1 MENKSH
7 ALAAGLFVLA
17 ISALLVLLALWLMRD
32 STNTTPYRMTSADGV
47 TGLQVQAAVRYKGV
61 AVGKVTGIGF
71 DPAQRGNVLVSI
83 AVRSDA
89 PITRSTFATLA
100 FQGVTGLSFIQLD
113 DSGSSTEPPAVGPD
127 GVPRIPLRPNVFGQL
142 SDQAGALL
150 EKVDQAVDGVNR
162 LLGAENQGLLTAT
175 LNEMQGAA
183 RSFSELARDTNRTI
197 EAQFGPRRSSIPQLV
212 QQATATF
219 RTLDGVG
226 AETNRALADVRAV
239 TAELARGLA
248 TLTGEGG
255 VVARLDEG
263 ATTVTQTTLPRIQN
277 LTEEASRTIRRLDRI
292 ANTLGENPQAL
303 LYGSGPIPPGPGEPG
318 FVAPDARAAPT
329 E

>member
-17 ISALLVLLALWLMRD
+17 VSALLVALALWLMRD
-32 STNTTPYRMTSADGV
+32 TTNTTAYRMTSAEAV

-61 AVGKVTGIGF
+61 AIGKVTAIGF
-71 DPAQRGNVLVSI
+71 DPEQRGNVLVSI

-100 FQGVTGLSFIQLD
+100 FQGVTGLSYIQLD
-113 DSGSSTEPPAVGPD
+113 DDGSSTEPAAAGPD

-150 EKVDQAVDGVNR
+150 GKVGQAVDGINR
-162 LLGAENQGLLTAT
+162 LLGPDNQALLTAT
-175 LNEMQGAA
+175 LGELQGAA
-183 RSFSELARDTNRTI
+183 RSVSALARDTNRTI
-197 EAQFGPRRSSIPQLV
+197 EAQFGPRHTSIPQLV
-212 QQATATF
+212 RQATTTF
-219 RTLDGVG
+219 HTLDGVG
-226 AETNRALADVRAV
+226 VQANRALADVRAV
-239 TAELARGLA
+239 TTELARSLA

-255 VVARLDEG
+255 VLARLDQG
-263 ATTVTQTTLPRIQN
+263 ASTVTQATLPRIQS
-277 LTEEASRTIRRLDRI
+277 LTDEASRTIRRLDRI
-292 ANTLGENPQAL
+292 VGVLDENPQAL

-318 FVAPDARAAPT
+318 FAPPQPGPGPT
-329 E
+329 R

>member
-17 ISALLVLLALWLMRD
+17 ISALLVVLALWLARD
-32 STNTTPYRMTSADGV
+32 STNTVTYRMTSATGV

-61 AVGKVTGIGF
+61 PVGKVTSIGF
-71 DPAQRGNVLVSI
+71 DPVQRGNVLVSI

-89 PITRSTFATLA
+89 PITHSTFATLA

-113 DSGSSTEPPAVGPD
+113 DDGSSTEPAAMGPD
-127 GVPRIPLRPNVFGQL
+127 GVPRLPLQPNLFGQL
-142 SDQAGALL
+142 SDQAGPLL
-150 EKVDQAVDGVNR
+150 EKVNEAVEGMNR
-162 LLGAENQGLLTAT
+162 LLGPENQGLLTAT
-175 LNEMQGAA
+175 LGEMRDAA
-183 RSFSELARDTNRTI
+183 RSLNQLALDTNQTI
-197 EAQFGPRRSSIPQLV
+197 AAQFGPGRSNIPQLV

-219 RTLDGVG
+219 RSLDGAGVQ
-226 AETNRALADVRAV
+226 ATRALGDVRAV

-318 FVAPDARAAPT
+318 FVAPDPRAAPT
-329 E
+329 R